1 MASLPPRA
9 DWVFADL
16 YRSIGVAVA
25 AVAADED
32 ETALRSMQL
41 LHDRT
46 TAWQRLPAHHQRR
59 LLMHELGLLT
69 LSRVEAPFVSLT
81 SPASGPAF
89 VSDKLDIIPDSTLFA
104 RLLRL
109 PPSDFYEHTRLTV
122 TEFLILYQELQPLI
136 IRPRH
141 ADLEGEYSQEQRA
154 RFSHRK
160 LHPADELLLWLYH
173 ADGNRHTVLCLLLDI
188 DRTSITVITDHVT
201 RCMNEAWKDEVR
213 WPSRED
219 REELHGL
226 FSCHPKAVA
235 AIDGTHC
242 RIDVPDSHDRED
254 TCYSAYKKYHT
265 QNYLVCCDAFGF
277 VVYIGGPFD
286 GRFNDQECFLASS
299 FCDGDARM
307 LEADE
312 KLVTDGGFS
321 GEQFTMN
328 IHPFT
333 SAQVAAATNEEEK
346 TLMISLN
353 EEVVLNRSLNE
364 HVNHVLKARAQALA
378 GKWSRTVGSQSD
390 VFFVAAR
397 FANRIKRLR
406 LEYRLFCMQREVE
419 RKAHS

>member
-1 MASLPPRA
+1 
-9 DWVFADL
+9 
-16 YRSIGVAVA
+16 
-25 AVAADED
+25 
-32 ETALRSMQL
+32 
-41 LHDRT
+41 
-46 TAWQRLPAHHQRR
+46 
-59 LLMHELGLLT
+59 MHELGLLK

-104 RLLRL
+104 RLRRL

-160 LHPADELLLWLYH
+160 LHPADEMLLWLYH

-286 GRFNDQECFLASS
+286 GRFNDRECFLASS

-307 LEADE
+307 LSSLLRCSISVLRCLLSSSSFLA
-312 KLVTDGGFS
+312 LY
-321 GEQFTMN
+321 
-328 IHPFT
+328 
-333 SAQVAAATNEEEK
+333 SAVASSRLRSASSRLRSASSRLPIASSSCCSIRSCRAAAIIM
-346 TLMISLN
+346 LC
-353 EEVVLNRSLNE
+353 
-364 HVNHVLKARAQALA
+364 A
-378 GKWSRTVGSQSD
+378 
-390 VFFVAAR
+390 
-397 FANRIKRLR
+397 
-406 LEYRLFCMQREVE
+406 
-419 RKAHS
+419 